1 MNQWSY
7 VIAVYI
13 LGIGGSVAIIAWCL
27 MAQRRAEKRLEEL
40 KRK

>member
-1 MNQWSY
+1 MNQWPF

-13 LGIGGSVAIIAWCL
+13 IGIVGTIGLVGYCWAVL
-27 MAQRRAEKRLEEL
+27 KRAEKRLEEI

>member
-1 MNQWSY
+1 MNQWPF

-13 LGIGGSVAIIAWCL
+13 LGIGGSAGIITWCL
-27 MAQRRAEKRLEEL
+27 LAQRRAEKRLEEL